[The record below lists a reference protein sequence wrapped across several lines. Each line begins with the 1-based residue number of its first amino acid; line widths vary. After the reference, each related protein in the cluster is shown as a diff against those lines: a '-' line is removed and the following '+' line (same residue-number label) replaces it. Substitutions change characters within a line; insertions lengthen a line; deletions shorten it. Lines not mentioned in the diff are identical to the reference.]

1 MNLIALI
8 ESIPPAFYG
17 VLIGSLLTIIGV
29 GLTNISNTKR
39 LRIQHEHEVAVR
51 NKERDLS
58 MRREVY
64 MDAMEAI
71 SAGITAIS
79 RFSELSETPE
89 ALMQS
94 YSSLSSKLGKVTIV
108 GQNETIE
115 ALANF
120 QLEVNGA
127 FLRMSAKRDKFDK
140 QLRHS
145 QAIEGEIEHLK
156 EKLNQLTAHFTQAK
170 ANQEHDFAERYQ
182 NEIDILKNELTVL
195 ESQEE
200 EIGNQLMQTIA
211 NLVQTSMAEVSSLNK
226 LLVPLI
232 SLMRTELELPFNS
245 EHFARILEKGNDEL
259 EAYMASFFSEYQET
273 SVETQITD

>member
-1 MNLIALI
+1 MNLITLI

-29 GLTNISNTKR
+29 TLTNISNTKR
-39 LRIQHEHEVAVR
+39 LRIQHEHEVALR
-51 NKERDLS
+51 NKERDLN

-115 ALANF
+115 TLANF

-127 FLRMSAKRDKFDK
+127 FLRMSAKRDKFDGI
-140 QLRHS
+140 LHYS
-145 QAIEGEIEHLK
+145 QATEAEIEKLK
-156 EKLNQLTAHFTQAK
+156 GKLTQLTTHFTQAK
-170 ANQEHDFAERYQ
+170 VNQEYDLSQRYQ
-182 NEIDILKNELTVL
+182 AEIDALQNDLTDL
-195 ESQEE
+195 QNQEE
-200 EIGNQLMQTIA
+200 DIGNQLMRTVA
-211 NLVQTSMAEVSSLNK
+211 NLVQTSMAEVSALNK

-259 EAYMASFFSEYQET
+259 EAYMASFFKEYEQALNGEQEN
-273 SVETQITD
+273 I

>member
-29 GLTNISNTKR
+29 TLTNISNTKR
-39 LRIQHEHEVAVR
+39 LRIQHEHEVALR
-51 NKERDLS
+51 NKERDLN

-140 QLRHS
+140 ELHNS
-145 QAIEGEIEHLK
+145 QVLEGEIDQLK
-156 EKLNQLTAHFTQAK
+156 GNLSQLTTQFTQAK
-170 ANQEHDFAERYQ
+170 INQEYDLSQRFQA
-182 NEIDILKNELTVL
+182 EIDDLQNDLVNLQE
-195 ESQEE
+195 QEE
-200 EIGNQLMQTIA
+200 DVGNQLMVTVA

-232 SLMRTELELPFNS
+232 SLMRNELELPFNS
-245 EHFARILEKGNDEL
+245 DHFAQILEKGNDEL
-259 EAYMASFFSEYQET
+259 EAYMASFFNEYHQDMKE
-273 SVETQITD
+273 E

>member
-1 MNLIALI
+1 MNLISLI

-39 LRIQHEHEVAVR
+39 LRIQHQHEVAIR

-140 QLRHS
+140 QLRQS
-145 QAIEGEIEHLK
+145 QAIEDEIEQLK
-156 EKLNQLTAHFTQAK
+156 ENLNQLTADFTQAK
-170 ANQEHDFAERYQ
+170 VNQEHDFAVRYQ
-182 NEIDILKNELTVL
+182 TEIDNHKNELAVL
-195 ESQEE
+195 QAQEQ

-259 EAYMASFFSEYQET
+259 EAYMASFFSEYEET
-273 SVETQITD
+273 SVETKTID